1 MGVAAYVMW
10 GLFPLYWP
18 HLKPAGAVEI
28 LAHRMVWSLVFM
40 LLVLAVLRH
49 WSWIRDL
56 LRHPARLAKITV
68 AGVVITTNWGLY
80 IWGVNSDQVVETS
93 LGYFINPLAF
103 IAIGV
108 LVLGERLRAA
118 QWVAAGLGVAA
129 VLVLTVA
136 YGRLP
141 WLALVLATSF
151 TIYGYVKK
159 TVGLAPTQSLTA
171 ETAVM
176 FLPTAGYLA
185 YLAWTGE
192 GTLGTVSFGH
202 TLLLIGT
209 GVVTAIPLLCFGA
222 ATVRIP
228 LSTIGMLQYLGP
240 VLQFAVGVWVY
251 HEAMPAS
258 RWAGFGLIWAAL
270 AVLTFDALRQ
280 ARRSRMALRAAA
292 ASAAAAGAAA
302 PIPVEAVPATAVPAT
317 AMPAT
322 AVPPATV
329 PATTAT
335 AMGPAAAG
343 TAASAT
349 DGPADPGRVPG
360 RAPRSGSPTP

>member
-1 MGVAAYVMW
+1 MGDLSETAEQRRGLWLGVAAYVMW

-40 LLVLAVLRH
+40 LLVLAVLRR
-49 WSWIRDL
+49 WSWIRAL
-56 LRHPARLAKITV
+56 LRNPARLAKITV

-118 QWVAAGLGVAA
+118 QWAAVALGVAA

-159 TVGLAPTQSLTA
+159 TVGLAPTESLTA

-192 GTLGTVSFGH
+192 GSLGTVSFGH
-202 TLLLIGT
+202 TLLLLGT

-240 VLQFAVGVWVY
+240 ILQFGVGVWVY

-270 AVLTFDALRQ
+270 AVLTVDALHQ
-280 ARRSRMALRAAA
+280 ARRTRARARTLRA
-292 ASAAAAGAAA
+292 
-302 PIPVEAVPATAVPAT
+302 T
-317 AMPAT
+317 
-322 AVPPATV
+322 
-329 PATTAT
+329 
-335 AMGPAAAG
+335 AAAG
-343 TAASAT
+343 TPKAPADAPAGTPAVAPVAVPAGPAT
-349 DGPADPGRVPG
+349 DGPAGPG
-360 RAPRSGSPTP
+360 RAPGRAPQSGSPAP

>member
-1 MGVAAYVMW
+1 MTETAEQRRGLWLGVAAYVMW

-40 LLVLAVLRH
+40 LLVLAVLRR
-49 WSWIRDL
+49 WSWIRAL
-56 LRHPARLAKITV
+56 LRNPARLAKITI

-118 QWVAAGLGVAA
+118 QWAAVALGIAA

-159 TVGLAPTQSLTA
+159 TVGLAPTESLTA

-240 VLQFAVGVWVY
+240 ILQFGVGVWVY

-270 AVLTFDALRQ
+270 AVLTVDALGQ
-280 ARRSRMALRAAA
+280 ARRTRAKARSLRATAA
-292 ASAAAAGAAA
+292 AQPLKAPAVVVPASTATATSAAAA
-302 PIPVEAVPATAVPAT
+302 
-317 AMPAT
+317 
-322 AVPPATV
+322 
-329 PATTAT
+329 TT
-335 AMGPAAAG
+335 G
-343 TAASAT
+343 TAATTAT
-349 DGPADPGRVPG
+349 DGPAGPAREPG
-360 RAPRSGSPTP
+360 RAPQSESPAP

>member
-1 MGVAAYVMW
+1 MW

-40 LLVLAVLRH
+40 LVVLAVLKR
-49 WSWIRDL
+49 WTWVREL
-56 LRHPARLAKITV
+56 LRNPVRLAKITV
-68 AGVVITTNWGLY
+68 AGVVITANWGLY

-93 LGYFINPLAF
+93 LGYFINPLLF

-118 QWVAAGLGVAA
+118 QWVAVGLGLAA

-141 WLALVLATSF
+141 WLALVLAASF

-159 TVGLAPTQSLTA
+159 TVGLAPTESLTA

-192 GTLGTVSFGH
+192 GTLGTISFGH
-202 TLLLIGT
+202 TLLLLGT
-209 GVVTAIPLLCFGA
+209 GVITAIPLLCFGA
-222 ATVRIP
+222 ATIRIP

-240 VLQFAVGVWVY
+240 ILQFGVGVWVY

-258 RWAGFGLIWAAL
+258 RWAGFGLIWGAL
-270 AVLTFDALRQ
+270 AVLSYDALRQ
-280 ARRSRMALRAAA
+280 ARRTRRDLAANPAGTPAPVPAAA
-292 ASAAAAGAAA
+292 AAAVPGGPGTAGAATPSDA
-302 PIPVEAVPATAVPAT
+302 
-317 AMPAT
+317 
-322 AVPPATV
+322 
-329 PATTAT
+329 
-335 AMGPAAAG
+335 
-343 TAASAT
+343 
-349 DGPADPGRVPG
+349 PADPAHARA

>member
-1 MGVAAYVMW
+1 MW

-40 LLVLAVLRH
+40 LIVLTILRR
-49 WSWIRDL
+49 WSWIREL
-56 LRHPARLAKITV
+56 LRTPARLVKITV

-80 IWGVNSDQVVETS
+80 IWGVNSHQVVETS

-108 LVLGERLRAA
+108 LVLGERLRSA
-118 QWVAAGLGVAA
+118 QWVATGLGVAA

-141 WLALVLATSF
+141 WLALVLAASF

-159 TVGLAPTQSLTA
+159 TVGLAPTESLTA

-185 YLAWTGE
+185 YLAWTGK
-192 GTLGTVSFGH
+192 GTLGTVSTGH
-202 TLLLIGT
+202 TVLLVGT
-209 GVVTAIPLLCFGA
+209 GVVTAVPLLCFGA
-222 ATVRIP
+222 ATVRVP

-240 VLQFAVGVWVY
+240 ILQFAVGVWVD
-251 HEAMPAS
+251 HEAMPTA
-258 RWAGFGLIWAAL
+258 RWIGFGLIWAAL
-270 AVLTFDALRQ
+270 AVLTVDALRQ
-280 ARRSRMALRAAA
+280 ARRSRRALPRQV
-292 ASAAAAGAAA
+292 SA
-302 PIPVEAVPATAVPAT
+302 
-317 AMPAT
+317 
-322 AVPPATV
+322 
-329 PATTAT
+329 
-335 AMGPAAAG
+335 
-343 TAASAT
+343 
-349 DGPADPGRVPG
+349 PADPA
-360 RAPRSGSPTP
+360 RAPARARRSGSPTP